1 MFKGEYRAIDLVYN
15 GKAINSNQ
23 EPYAKDYI
31 IGSDCTFWQVLDY
44 LEKIKNNGAHGSL
57 QITYFDSN
65 GREWGSR
72 DIFKYETHA
81 HIRNMFSNIVKNGLV
96 LKGHIYVYDSD
107 ETRCDFDIDIRRGD
121 LDD

>member
-31 IGSDCTFWQVLDY
+31 IGSDCTFWQVLDN
-44 LEKIKNNGAHGSL
+44 LEKIKSNGAHGSL
-57 QITYFDSN
+57 QITFFDSN

-72 DIFKYETHA
+72 DIFKYETHED
-81 HIRNMFSNIVKNGLV
+81 IRNIFSNVVKNSLV
-96 LKGHIYVYDSD
+96 LKGHIYIYDSD
-107 ETRCDFDIDIRRGD
+107 ETRIDFDIDILRRD

>member
-1 MFKGEYRAIDLVYN
+1 MIKLAYN
-15 GKAINSNQ
+15 GKAINSLQ

-31 IGSDCTFWQVLDY
+31 IEPKCCTFAEILDD
-44 LEKIKNNGAHGSL
+44 LKKIITIGAHGSM
-57 QITYFDSN
+57 QITFFDLN

-72 DIFKYETHA
+72 DIFKYETYED
-81 HIRNMFSNIVKNGLV
+81 IESIFSNVVKNILV

-107 ETRCDFDIDIRRGD
+107 ETRIDFDIDILRRD